1 MRISSSMYYKS
12 LYSKNNS
19 NLQNKLFDVNKQI
32 ASGLSIQYASD
43 DVRKFAE
50 TMRLDNE
57 IEGLGQIIQSTES
70 GYKMANQTD
79 QILNEFTTT
88 MDRMRVLMI
97 NAANGIH
104 SDGSLDAIADELR
117 VVEEHFKNLAN
128 TSING
133 QYLFSGSAVDVRPI
147 APDGSY
153 MGNGGSMASFTG
165 SKTEQKYNIS
175 GEELFLGEKQ
185 LVRRRVTTNVIN
197 ENLVQS
203 FPVGSTEPTEGT
215 HITTDSSIRQLMGDT
230 DAPNANPKHHFYIR
244 GVKSDGTAFNQQIT
258 MSDTDTVQDLMDQIG
273 NAYGN
278 TNALTVVDI
287 SMNLNGQIVIEDK
300 RQGSSKLEFHMVG
313 ATDFNEAGADLADIN
328 DPVYGANVGQIG
340 NLDGGE
346 KNFNNFVIGATPP
359 GLFVKEFVRSD
370 YASATPTIA
379 NVDGLLY
386 DRTYFEK
393 SSATIKGT
401 IPQIVRDG
409 NAFATESTKLS
420 EVADLSQG
428 TAGTL
433 DGTQLIM
440 EGADVNGAP
449 ITVQIDLLA
458 AGSTFTIGGNTYDIF
473 DMDPAGRKAVPADEM
488 TYQQLLDVINITT
501 SGVPLP
507 APSPAGTDVQY
518 DNAVNAANLVSSIH
532 MDYDG
537 KIEYQQLN
545 ISNTQTE
552 ISLFD
557 SNSGDFNAD
566 SPVMSFN
573 SNNAVEVRDPKTDFF
588 KVLDTMI
595 TAVED
600 HKLYADA
607 SQGTTRSV
615 GIEDA
620 IAMIDDLQ
628 DHVLRSHAKVGSQVN
643 ALTSSLERSEILE
656 ISAMTLRSKTIDTD
670 LAEASLMLTQLSI
683 NYESM
688 LSTVGKVS
696 KLNLVNYL

>member
-32 ASGLSIQYASD
+32 ASGLSIQYAHN

-70 GYKMANQTD
+70 GFKMANQTD
-79 QILNEFTTT
+79 QVLNEFTTT

-147 APDGSY
+147 SPDGTY

-165 SKTEQKYNIS
+165 SKTEQQYNIS
-175 GEELFLGEKQ
+175 GEELFLGEKA

-203 FPVGSTEPTEGT
+203 FPPGNTEVTEGT
-215 HITTDSSIRQLMGDT
+215 HITPDNSIRQLMGDT
-230 DAPNANPKHHFYIR
+230 DGANANLKHHFYIR
-244 GVKSDGTAFNQQIT
+244 GVKSDGTAFNKEIL

-313 ATDFNEAGADLADIN
+313 ATDFDEAGPDFADIN
-328 DPVYGANVGQIG
+328 DAAAYGANVGQID

-346 KNFNNFVIGATPP
+346 TIFNNFVIGATPP
-359 GLFVKEFVRSD
+359 GLFVKEFVKSD
-370 YASATPTIA
+370 YNTVSGLNVSALA
-379 NVDGLLY
+379 Y

-393 SSATIKGT
+393 DAANIKGT
-401 IPQIVRDG
+401 IPQIIRDG
-409 NAFATESTKLS
+409 NGFATESTKLS
-420 EVADLSQG
+420 EVADLTQG

-433 DGTQLIM
+433 DGTQLSM
-440 EGADVNGAP
+440 VGVDVNGAALN
-449 ITVQIDLLA
+449 VQIDLNT
-458 AGSTFTIGGNTYDIF
+458 AGSTFSLDGGITNYDIF

-488 TYQQLLDVINITT
+488 TYQQLLDVINMVT
-501 SGVPLP
+501 SGQIP
-507 APSPAGTDVQY
+507 ATTNVDTDY
-518 DNAVNAANLVSSIH
+518 DTAIESSNLVSSIH

-537 KIEYQQLN
+537 KISYQQLN
-545 ISNTQTE
+545 VSNTLTE

-557 SNSGDFNAD
+557 SNSGDFSVGAD
-566 SPVMSFN
+566 SSVMSFN

-607 SQGTTRSV
+607 SIGTTRSV

-643 ALTSSLERSEILE
+643 ALTSSLERTEILE